1 MIKQTTQ
8 QLLILEQEINTL
20 ITQTK
25 SEKES
30 SYSRIKQNQLGYLNN
45 RLLSLMKSSR
55 YQQNEIKEK
64 LTSLY
69 EHEIVTSLFLLII
82 INF

>member
-69 EHEIVTSLFLLII
+69 EHEIITSLFLIII